1 MLIFIGTDLSDIV
14 DSICKDGGFPESPP
28 DSGSEHLMSPSSNTR
43 ASECSLS
50 VSRNLAM
57 GGSSS
62 GGCYSNNVAGISDDY
77 HHSYNVKTNLE
88 VLPDLNKINYSV
100 PLQMIE
106 SSDTEY
112 KVRKTEK
119 HLGVPNFRK

>member
-28 DSGSEHLMSPSSNTR
+28 DSGSEHLMSPSSNTM
-43 ASECSLS
+43 ASERSLS

-106 SSDTEY
+106 SSDAEY

>member
-28 DSGSEHLMSPSSNTR
+28 DSGSEHLMSPSSNM

-57 GGSSS
+57 GSS
-62 GGCYSNNVAGISDDY
+62 GCYSNAGISDDY
-77 HHSYNVKTNLE
+77 HSYNVKTNLE

-112 KVRKTEK
+112 KV
-119 HLGVPNFRK
+119 L